1 MRDQGLG
8 SWPAR
13 RARKTPDRVAI
24 RSDGTD
30 YTYRQLYERVSALA
44 GGLREQ
50 GVGSG
55 DRVAFLGANQPAYLE
70 TLFAVAGL
78 GAIFVPLNTRLSVD
92 ETAYLLTDSG
102 SDVLIVGAAQHDVGH
117 ESAGRAGVAKVL
129 DVDSG
134 YQQLI
139 ATQGPNPPPIDEPI
153 DPAQPCVI
161 MYTSGTTGRP
171 KGAVLSHANLTWNS
185 VNVLVDIDLA
195 GDEVTL
201 VVAPLFHT
209 AGLNMTCLPTLL
221 KGGTVVLMAAFT
233 PEAVLAQIERHQV
246 TYMFGV
252 PTMYEAM
259 AANPAWPDTDL
270 SSLRQVSC
278 GGAPVP
284 EHLIKIYLDRGLAFS
299 QGYGMTEAAPGV
311 LYLDR
316 GAAARKAGTAG
327 VPHFFSDVR
336 LVSPDGRDVAV
347 GDPGEVLV
355 SGPNVFDGYWRRPQE
370 RAHAFDGEWF
380 RSGDIATVDDEG
392 YVTIVDRLKDMIISG
407 GENIYPAE
415 VERVLAAHP
424 AVQDCAVIGV
434 PDPRWGEVPRAIVVL
449 RPGMQAG
456 TDEIIAFIRERLA
469 GYKTPA
475 SVLFADSLPRTG
487 SGKLQKTDLRSQY
500 GS

>member
-1 MRDQGLG
+1 VKQ
-8 SWPAR
+8 
-13 RARKTPDRVAI
+13 I
-24 RSDGTD
+24 
-30 YTYRQLYERVSALA
+30 
-44 GGLREQ
+44 
-50 GVGSG
+50 
-55 DRVAFLGANQPAYLE
+55 
-70 TLFAVAGL
+70 
-78 GAIFVPLNTRLSVD
+78 
-92 ETAYLLTDSG
+92 
-102 SDVLIVGAAQHDVGH
+102 
-117 ESAGRAGVAKVL
+117 L

-139 ATQGPNPPPIDEPI
+139 AAQGPDPVPVDELI
-153 DPAQPCVI
+153 DPDQTCVI

-171 KGAVLSHANLTWNS
+171 KGAMLSHANLTWNS

-221 KGGTVVLMAAFT
+221 KGGTVVLMAAFD
-233 PEAVLAQIERHQV
+233 PAAVLAQIEGQRV

-259 AANPAWPDTDL
+259 AANPAWPSTDL

-284 EHLIKIYLDRGLAFS
+284 EHLITIYLERGLAFS

-316 GAAARKAGTAG
+316 TAAARKAGTAG
-327 VPHFFSDVR
+327 VPHFFTDVR
-336 LVSPDGRDVAV
+336 LVSSDGREV
-347 GDPGEVLV
+347 GVGEPGEVLV
-355 SGPNVFDGYWRRPQE
+355 SGPNVFDGYWQRPDARE
-370 RAHAFDGEWF
+370 TAFDHGWF

-392 YVTIVDRLKDMIISG
+392 FVTIVDRLKDMIISG
-407 GENIYPAE
+407 GENVYPAE

-434 PDPRWGEVPRAIVVL
+434 PHPQWGEVPRAVVVL
-449 RPGMQAG
+449 RPGMQAAEA
-456 TDEIIAFIRERLA
+456 EITSFVRDRLA
-469 GYKTPA
+469 GYKTPS
-475 SVLFADSLPRTG
+475 SVVFADSLPRTG
-487 SGKLQKTDLRSQY
+487 SGKLQKTQVRSDF